1 MAGMS
6 PFDIG
11 EQHLGHGRK
20 NIRVLLKYWYTVKPL
35 QSQSTKNNGH
45 RNHIERMHF
54 YVLLKS
60 RTRDLCETRYNSR
73 DLRGS
78 RPETGTSV
86 GIGQSQG
93 QMWEQV

>member
-35 QSQSTKNNGH
+35 QSQSTKNSGH
-45 RNHIERMHF
+45 RNHIECMHF

-60 RTRDLCETRYNSR
+60 RTRNLCETRHNS
-73 DLRGS
+73 
-78 RPETGTSV
+78 GTSE
-86 GIGQSQG
+86 GADQRQG
-93 QMWEQV
+93 HLWE